1 MSRMMRVE
9 EVARRLACS
18 TRTVR
23 RLIANESLK
32 SIKVNGL
39 RLIPESAFEQLV
51 GNSDP
56 AWLDENV
63 VQVVAVEA
71 ISAPTLNPSL
81 NPPLKTNP
89 QNETLK
95 QADLF
100 ESAPVS
106 EVSTA
111 NVRSKFRKKSIKS
124 VFCMLSGKL

>member
-1 MSRMMRVE
+1 MPRMMRVE

-81 NPPLKTNP
+81 SPRLKTNP
-89 QNETLK
+89 QSETLK

-100 ESAPVS
+100 E
-106 EVSTA
+106 
-111 NVRSKFRKKSIKS
+111 
-124 VFCMLSGKL
+124 